1 VADLPAGTVTFLFT
15 DIEGSTRL
23 LSELGDAYADALEEH
38 RRVLRGIF
46 AEHDGV
52 EVDTQGDAFFVA
64 FARASDA
71 ARAALAG
78 QAALERSRMRVRMGL
93 HTGEPLTRSDGYVGM
108 DVHRG
113 ARVMSAGHGGQIVVS
128 ERAGALLG
136 DEFPL
141 HDLGAH
147 RLKDLRRA
155 EHLYQLGAGDFPPLR
170 TIDATNLP
178 LATTQL
184 LGRDRELAELVALL
198 TGESRAVTITGP
210 GGAGKTRLA
219 LEVAASFVGATAD
232 GVAWVPLAGVPSPE
246 LVPAE
251 IAQAIGAGDDL
262 EGFLRRRAMLLL
274 LDNLE
279 HVLGVASTLSA
290 LLSAAPKLTLLLTS
304 RAPLRIA
311 GEHEYP
317 LEPLSPRDSV
327 ALFCERARAIGRDV
341 DPDAT
346 VEEICRRLDGLPL
359 AIELA
364 ASRTRLLSAGAL
376 LRRLERRLPLLT
388 GGARDAPE
396 RQRTLRGTIEWSY
409 ELLDDDAKQ
418 LFARLAVFA
427 GSFSL
432 DAAEEVCDAS
442 LDSLSA
448 LVDLSLLKSIG
459 EDRFLL
465 LETIREY
472 AAERFGELDDG
483 DEIRRRYVEFFLA
496 FAEEAYR
503 NRIDNEAEW
512 AAKLQL
518 DHDDLRAALDWL
530 TRTDDARE
538 LTLTGAL
545 GWFWLSHSHL
555 EEGASRLEH
564 ALRLASEPSPES
576 ARALAAAGGIAG
588 RTGRAEEARHLS
600 LRALDEW
607 RATGDETELAAA
619 LNTFGWSSFF
629 SADSEGSMRAF
640 EEELSLQRRR
650 QDKGGETR
658 ALVGVCQ
665 LLVAQHRVDEAETLS
680 RELLELSREH
690 DDLRSEHFALHYL
703 ADCSLMRNDHAGA
716 ERRYR
721 ESLRA
726 AVALGDSVE
735 ISLEVQGVAMASAST
750 GEREYGVRL
759 AAAVEA
765 FWESIGLEIDVP
777 FWTALLERHIAAARA
792 ELGTRGET
800 IWSDGRT
807 LALDDAVALALA
819 GPYADAVG
827 EAGAEP
833 AGS

>member
-23 LSELGDAYADALEEH
+23 LDELGDAYAEVLEEH
-38 RRVLRGIF
+38 RHALREIF
-46 AEHDGV
+46 AHHEGV

-78 QAALERSRMRVRMGL
+78 QATLERSRVRARMGL
-93 HTGEPLTRSDGYVGM
+93 HTGEPLVRSDGYVGM
-108 DVHRG
+108 DIHRG

-128 ERAGALLG
+128 ERAAALLG
-136 DEFPL
+136 EEFPL
-141 HDLGAH
+141 RDLGAH
-147 RLKDLRRA
+147 RLKDLKSA

-178 LATTQL
+178 VAATQL
-184 LGRDRELAELVALL
+184 LGRDRELDELVALL
-198 TGESRAVTITGP
+198 ADESRVVTITGP
-210 GGAGKTRLA
+210 GGTGKTRLA
-219 LEVAASFVGATAD
+219 LEVAAAFVGRTAD
-232 GVAWVPLAGVPSPE
+232 GVAWVPLAGVLSAE

-251 IAQAIGAGDDL
+251 IAQAVGAGDDL
-262 EGFLRRRAMLLL
+262 EGFLRGRTALLL

-279 HVLGVASTLSA
+279 HVLDVAPALSA
-290 LLSAAPKLTLLLTS
+290 LLSAAPKLKLLVTS

-311 GEHEYP
+311 GEREYP
-317 LEPLSPRDSV
+317 LEPLSPRDAV

-341 DPDAT
+341 EPDAT

-364 ASRTRLLSAGAL
+364 ASRTKLLSAGAL
-376 LRRLERRLPLLT
+376 LQRLERRLPLLT

-409 ELLDDDAKQ
+409 GLLDDDAKQ

-432 DAAEEVCDAS
+432 EAAEEVCES
-442 LDSLSA
+442 SFDSLSA

-459 EDRFLL
+459 DERFLL

-472 AAERFGELDDG
+472 AAERFDELDDG
-483 DEIRRRYVEFFLA
+483 DQIRRRHAEFFLA
-496 FAEEAYR
+496 FAHEAYR
-503 NRIDNEAEW
+503 NRIDNEAES

-518 DHDDLRAALDWL
+518 EHDDLRAALDWL
-530 TRTDDARE
+530 TRTADARE
-538 LTLTGAL
+538 LALAGAL

-564 ALRLASEPSPES
+564 ALKLASEPSPES

-588 RTGRAEEARHLS
+588 RTGRAEEAQQLS

-607 RATGDETELAAA
+607 RLAGDETELAAA

-629 SADSEGSMRAF
+629 SADNEGSMRLF
-640 EEELSLQRRR
+640 EEELALQRRR
-650 QDKGGETR
+650 LDKGGETR

-665 LLVAQHRVDEAETLS
+665 LLVAQHRVDEAEALS

-690 DDLRSEHFALHYL
+690 RDVRSEHFALHYL
-703 ADCSLMRNDHAGA
+703 ADCALMRHDYGEA
-716 ERRYR
+716 ELRYR
-721 ESLRA
+721 DSLRA

-735 ISLEVQGVAMASAST
+735 TSLEIQGVAMASASA

-765 FWESIGLEIDVP
+765 FWESIGLDVDVP
-777 FWTALLERHIAAARA
+777 FWTALLDHHIAAARA
-792 ELGTRGET
+792 RLGSTGET
-800 IWSDGRT
+800 IWSDGRA

-819 GPYADAVG
+819 GPYADAVE
-827 EAGAEP
+827 EAGAAP